1 MSEIEQKQESAP
13 IQRSGFSGMSITA
26 FILSLFGFLLALPAV
41 AGLILGI
48 LSLVRSSRDFRR
60 RGLAIAAVVISA
72 LWIVFFG
79 LVFLA
84 AGSSDN
90 PEKSSSTQAQ
100 EQVQETD
107 ISSPSEDVPSSP
119 AAPFNQEI
127 EAEATPSEST
137 LDPQTSDGSLFEDMQ
152 SEGFLLCMDYN
163 ALMRTVA
170 TGQQSDISLLMGILD
185 LEEQAKGVDGYIGF
199 RLGMMRDPSAQT
211 LSDPATFWQKH
222 NEISTACEM
231 YGVNVPRV

>member
-1 MSEIEQKQESAP
+1 MSEMEQKQDSAS

-26 FILSLFGFLLALPAV
+26 FILSLFGFLLALPAI

-48 LSLVRSSRDFRR
+48 VSLVRSSRDFRR
-60 RGLAIAAVVISA
+60 RGLAVAAVVISA

-90 PEKSSSTQAQ
+90 PENSSFTQAQ

-107 ISSPSEDVPSSP
+107 ISSPSEDAPSLP
-119 AAPFNQEI
+119 AAPFDQEI

-137 LDPQTSDGSLFEDMQ
+137 LDSQTSDGSLLGVMQ
-152 SEGFLLCMDYN
+152 SEGALLCLNYDSF
-163 ALMRTVA
+163 LREVA
-170 TGQQSDISLLMGILD
+170 AEQHTDASMLVGILD

-199 RLGMMRDPSAQT
+199 RLAMMRDPFAKE
-211 LSDPATFWQKH
+211 LSDSATFRESH